1 MAHHA
6 HHDDK
11 GAAFTGMIVTAVALF
26 IIAFTIV
33 KLTNMKFAGHEAG
46 APAAAG
52 AEKH

>member
-11 GAAFTGMIVTAVALF
+11 RAAFTGLIVTAVALF

-33 KLTNMKFAGHEAG
+33 KLTNAKFASHEAGG
-46 APAAAG
+46 APAAA
-52 AEKH
+52 AKH